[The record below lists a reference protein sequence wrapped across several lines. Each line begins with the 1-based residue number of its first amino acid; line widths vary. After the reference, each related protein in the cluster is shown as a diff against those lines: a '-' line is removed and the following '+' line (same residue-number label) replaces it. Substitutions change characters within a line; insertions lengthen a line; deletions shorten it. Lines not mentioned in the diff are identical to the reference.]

1 LPVEFLSQQAKSSY
15 GQFTGDPSENDLTR
29 YFYLDETD
37 LIYINKKRNDSTRL
51 GFALQLAT
59 VRYLGTFL
67 DNPLDVP
74 DIVTRTIS
82 RQLGIEDSNVVK
94 RYAHSSL
101 QWKHTNEI
109 RELYGYVEITNH
121 RIGLR
126 FTRWLYNLCW
136 IGNERPAVLFERARI
151 WMLVH
156 KVLLPSCVQ
165 LERYISH
172 LKSRV
177 EKHLWESIVHYISP
191 EQKTSLEK
199 LLEIPEGGHTSLLV
213 ILRKSPVRRSSR
225 SLKEA
230 LERINSIRAL
240 GINLSLPIRI
250 PQARVK
256 ALGRVAEVCRM
267 QTLERMESLRRLAT
281 LAAFLYCLEAAAQDD
296 AMELLEIM
304 LNTIFNKA
312 VKANKDARLRT
323 MGDMDQKA
331 GILAEFCLALTNS
344 KGPVLKRLSS
354 AYKVTSKDEL
364 TEIAL
369 SIKKT
374 IRPPNDV
381 YYQELDKQY
390 RSARIFLPTLLEYL
404 RVGATPGGKPLLLAC
419 QWLKEKL
426 KGDKTRLKNDAP
438 SEIVGKAWQKH
449 VFIDKDTID
458 LHAYAFCVLDGL
470 RKAIPRREIFAMP
483 GWRYSDP
490 RIGLLSG
497 PEWETMRPILC
508 RTLSLSAKP
517 EPTLSALSK
526 ELDMTYRA
534 VADRLPQNTEL
545 CFKNVKGKRK
555 LSLSPLDALDEP
567 DSLIKLRK
575 EVQSRLPRVGLPE
588 ILLEI
593 AIRTGFTD
601 AFTHISEKAS
611 RASDLYVSL
620 CAVLMSEACNIGLQ
634 PLIQDDSVAL
644 KKDRLAWTL
653 QNYIRSET
661 LTAANSILVSA
672 HNKLDL
678 PHRWG
683 GGEIASA
690 DGIRF
695 TVPVRTIHG
704 GYNPKYFGRE
714 LGLTWYNLLSDIY
727 AGLNGIVVPGT
738 LRDSLILLAVVLEQ
752 DTDLQP
758 TTIMTDT
765 GAYSDVVFG
774 LFRLLGCH
782 FSPRMADIGDSR
794 FWRIDPKAEYGD
806 FDKAGLHKINLQL
819 ITQQWDDILRLI
831 GSLKLGKVS
840 PKGIMQMLR
849 LAGKPTKLAQAIREI
864 GWI

>member
-1 LPVEFLSQQAKSSY
+1 MAERKIEGRQ
-15 GQFTGDPSENDLTR
+15 
-29 YFYLDETD
+29 DE
-37 LIYINKKRNDSTRL
+37 IKKRRS
-51 GFALQLAT
+51 
-59 VRYLGTFL
+59 
-67 DNPLDVP
+67 
-74 DIVTRTIS
+74 
-82 RQLGIEDSNVVK
+82 
-94 RYAHSSL
+94 
-101 QWKHTNEI
+101 
-109 RELYGYVEITNH
+109 VEI
-121 RIGLR
+121 
-126 FTRWLYNLCW
+126 
-136 IGNERPAVLFERARI
+136 V
-151 WMLVH
+151 
-156 KVLLPSCVQ
+156 S
-165 LERYISH
+165 
-172 LKSRV
+172 
-177 EKHLWESIVHYISP
+177 
-191 EQKTSLEK
+191 
-199 LLEIPEGGHTSLLV
+199 
-213 ILRKSPVRRSSR
+213 
-225 SLKEA
+225 
-230 LERINSIRAL
+230 
-240 GINLSLPIRI
+240 
-250 PQARVK
+250 
-256 ALGRVAEVCRM
+256 
-267 QTLERMESLRRLAT
+267 
-281 LAAFLYCLEAAAQDD
+281 
-296 AMELLEIM
+296 
-304 LNTIFNKA
+304 
-312 VKANKDARLRT
+312 
-323 MGDMDQKA
+323 
-331 GILAEFCLALTNS
+331 
-344 KGPVLKRLSS
+344 
-354 AYKVTSKDEL
+354 
-364 TEIAL
+364 
-369 SIKKT
+369 
-374 IRPPNDV
+374 
-381 YYQELDKQY
+381 
-390 RSARIFLPTLLEYL
+390 
-404 RVGATPGGKPLLLAC
+404 
-419 QWLKEKL
+419 
-426 KGDKTRLKNDAP
+426 
-438 SEIVGKAWQKH
+438 KAWQKH

-470 RKAIPRREIFAMP
+470 RKAIPRREIFATP

-534 VADRLPQNTEL
+534 VAERLPQNTEL
-545 CFKNVKGKRK
+545 GFKNVKGKRK
-555 LSLSPLDALDEP
+555 LSLSPLDAIDEP

-601 AFTHISEKAS
+601 AFTHISEKTS

-634 PLIQDDSVAL
+634 PLIQDDSAAL

-678 PHRWG
+678 PHQWG

-738 LRDSLILLAVVLEQ
+738 LRDSLVLLAVVLEQ

-806 FDKAGLHKINLQL
+806 FDKAGIHKINLQL
-819 ITQQWDDILRLI
+819 ITQQWDDVLRLI

-864 GWI
+864 GRIEKTLHLLTYVDDADKRRHILTQLNRGEARHELARNLFTAKRGDIYDHYREGQEDQLSALGLVMNAIVLWNTTYMEEILKQLRRDGFPVLESDEVRLSPLISSHFNTLGKYLFAIPDFVTKGHLRPLRDPNDDGGECF